1 MALYHFTVKTDKR
14 PGRNGAKIAAISH
27 VEYINREG
35 AFAKIDDKDATS
47 MNNIISSMQAK
58 DALNGQRAIL
68 YKSSYGDITNTEDGL
83 LLDNE
88 PSYDTIAIALMVAQ
102 KTMKGP
108 LEIKG
113 SDNFKQK
120 CVMAAVT
127 ADLPI
132 SFLDANLQSQL
143 TQKRKDIQNERERYK
158 ANGGRII
165 RKSSGRVQQSDPITA
180 RKSIL
185 SAPTTGT
192 VPSLHEL
199 SQRHLVVDGSSKF
212 DVLVQADAYDQLVN
226 TGAASVATV
235 RRDFSRGRRRRAR
248 ITAVEILKNIE
259 RNKEAVSIAASH
271 VEYINREKVFAKKG
285 GCIYTSHRLP
295 SWAKDSPNKFFK
307 AADRYSPKDARR
319 YQEIEFSLQNELTLE
334 QNLEIIQNFIQKN
347 MPNHYYAFAVHDKIG
362 VMSDG
367 SHNLH
372 VHLMFSPR
380 IIDDIEEKKE
390 RQISKYFKYPLRKN
404 AKDQS
409 EKNRRNAGA
418 PMDRRFSDPKFIKE
432 LRISYQDITNE
443 ILKKYGRS
451 ARIDHRSLKAQKMEA
466 EANGD
471 EFLAKLLDRIPE
483 KHISKNG
490 ILDERSNE
498 AISVKKYRQLKKQYQ
513 DLLFE
518 HLSIEREKEELSQ
531 NDRAQELQKRIKLIL
546 SSEEFIESDNNANSY
561 VGELR
566 KEFLDAL
573 KKYDILKDHY
583 ETKEEILEKIRLE
596 YMTANEREL
605 YQDYKHTLEELTHW
619 TIFSNN
625 LQRPET
631 EDRNELAAYEE
642 LLPALVKK
650 LQQLDEKR
658 KTQKREV
665 EKINLRLEQT
675 DIKKQIQ
682 LIVAREMKE
691 NFHDWEVL
699 KRAEQNLE
707 VSAKT
712 LEQALFHSDTMTEPG
727 LKEYHAR
734 ELYQIMRRRFFGYRK
749 EVNRLK
755 TQVNSAEKKVISME
769 RATAMAKDLYVKGAF
784 KKLREEFKKLKK
796 KATYLAND
804 QKKLE
809 EKIVEEGLLPEYQ
822 KLREQYAKQSQELSF
837 QRKSLENEQTRL
849 EERISTPKAQEA
861 IRTTALGIIRKNAR
875 YTKRHEILKTKL
887 TDVTAKMIEAQKAM
901 NKLKEIAS
909 KDCKNELSYR
919 IDKKALKAHG
929 APPPSIKTSQG
940 RIDEPGVIAKA
951 LLKADRCQ
959 DFVACSR
966 HDDDDSLKNWALMSE
981 IEKMEEEE
989 KRLYSI

>member
-35 AFAKIDDKDATS
+35 AFAKIDEKDATS
-47 MNNIISSMQAK
+47 MNNMISSMQTK
-58 DALNGQRAIL
+58 DALNGQRVIL

-132 SFLDANLQSQL
+132 SFLDARLQSQL
-143 TQKRKDIQNERERYK
+143 TQKRKDIQNERERYE

-192 VPSLHEL
+192 VPSLYKL

-226 TGAASVATV
+226 TGTSSAAIV
-235 RRDFSRGRRRRAR
+235 RRDFSRGRRRRAEL
-248 ITAVEILKNIE
+248 TAAKILKNIE
-259 RNKEAVSIAASH
+259 MNADTVTSAAAH
-271 VEYINREKVFAKKG
+271 VEYINREKAFKKKG
-285 GCIYTSHRLP
+285 GCIYTAHRLP
-295 SWAKDSPNKFFK
+295 RWANDSPNKFFK

-334 QNLEIIQNFIQKN
+334 QNLEIVRAFIDKN
-347 MPNHYYAFAVHDKIG
+347 LSNHYYAFAIHDKIG

-380 IIDDIEEKKE
+380 IIDDIEKKRE
-390 RQISKYFKYPLRKN
+390 RLVSKYFKYPLRKN

-409 EKNRRNAGA
+409 EKNRRNSGA
-418 PMDRRFSDPKFIKE
+418 PMDRRFSTPEFIKE

-451 ARIDHRSLKAQKMEA
+451 ARVDHRSLKAQKLEA

-483 KHISKNG
+483 NHISKHG
-490 ILDERSNE
+490 MLDEKSSE
-498 AISVKKYRQLKKQYQ
+498 VSSIKKYRELKKRYQ

-518 HLSIEREKEELSQ
+518 HISLEREKEEVFQ
-531 NDRAQELQKRIKLIL
+531 TEKDKELQDKIKRIL
-546 SSEEFIESDNNANSY
+546 SSNEFIESDNNENSY
-561 VGELR
+561 IGELR
-566 KEFLDAL
+566 KEFLNAL
-573 KKYDILKDHY
+573 KKYDSLKEHY
-583 ETKEEILEKIRLE
+583 ETKEEILERTRIE
-596 YMTANEREL
+596 YMTPTERED
-605 YQDYKHTLEELTHW
+605 YQKYKHTLEEMNHW
-619 TIFSNN
+619 ITFSDN
-625 LQRPET
+625 LQHPET
-631 EDRNELAAYEE
+631 DDEKELKAYDE
-642 LLPALVKK
+642 LLVALA
-650 LQQLDEKR
+650 
-658 KTQKREV
+658 
-665 EKINLRLEQT
+665 EKIQKLEEARQSQKMEVDKIELRLEQT
-675 DIKKQIQ
+675 DIQKQIQ
-682 LIVAREMKE
+682 LIVARTMRE
-691 NFHDWEVL
+691 NRHDWETL
-699 KRAEQNLE
+699 KHAEQNLE
-707 VSAKT
+707 VSTKT
-712 LEQALFHSDTMTEPG
+712 LEQALFYNERTEIG
-727 LKEYHAR
+727 LKEYHTK
-734 ELYQIMRRRFFGYRK
+734 ELYQIMRRRYYGYK
-749 EVNRLK
+749 KAAERLK
-755 TQVNSAEKKVISME
+755 AQLILTKKKVISIN
-769 RATAMAKDLYVKGAF
+769 RATAMAKDIYTNGAL
-784 KKLREEFKKLKK
+784 KKLRSSLEKLKK
-796 KATYLAND
+796 QEVYLGND
-804 QKKLE
+804 KNDLQSKIKKD
-809 EKIVEEGLLPEYQ
+809 GLLPEYITI
-822 KLREQYAKQSQELSF
+822 KEELSEKEKILTEEYY
-837 QRKSLENEQTRL
+837 QLKKQQKIV
-849 EERISTPKAQEA
+849 EERISNTEAQEK
-861 IRTTALGIIRKNAR
+861 IHTIALGIVRKNSGYAKR
-875 YTKRHEILKTKL
+875 YESLKDELKS
-887 TDVTAKMIEAQKAM
+887 VNEKMFEAQKEM
-901 NKLKEIAS
+901 NLLKEAVS
-909 KDCKNELSYR
+909 RAQGDKLSYR
-919 IDKKALKAHG
+919 VDKKALKAYG
-929 APPPSIKTSQG
+929 TPPPAIRTSNG
-940 RIDEPGVIAKA
+940 NVDEPSAIVRA
-951 LLKADRCQ
+951 LLKADGCPN
-959 DFVACSR
+959 FVACSR
-966 HDDDDSLKNWALMSE
+966 RDNDDSLKNWVLMSE